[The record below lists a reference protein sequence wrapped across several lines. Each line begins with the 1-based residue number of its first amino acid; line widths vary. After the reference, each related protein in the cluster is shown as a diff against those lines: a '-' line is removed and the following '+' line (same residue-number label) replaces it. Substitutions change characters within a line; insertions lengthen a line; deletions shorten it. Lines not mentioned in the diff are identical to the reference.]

1 MLPNYKTLQLC
12 VGISLELLVDTCVIA
27 LELINSDPKVK
38 VDTSKTPVPVPTPT
52 LPQKPID
59 RQSDEFDWIH
69 IL

>member
-38 VDTSKTPVPVPTPT
+38 VDTSKTPVPTPT